1 MIEQKNIKKIYKK
14 LDKKY
19 PEKFNGLNY
28 NNTFELLIA
37 VILSAQCTDVKV
49 NKVTPKL
56 FKKHKTPKDL
66 VELGKK
72 NIKKI
77 IRPCGL
83 SNNKSKYIYKTS
95 KMLIEKFDLKVPNNL
110 KDLMKLSGVGRKTA
124 NVVLIEGFKVP
135 RMPVDTHVF
144 RVSNRIGIVDEKTVL
159 KTEKKLIKRVNK
171 KLWIRLHHLFIFHGR
186 ATCKARSPK
195 CEKCI
200 INDLCEY
207 YKGVNNGKN

>member
-1 MIEQKNIKKIYKK
+1 MIKKEDIKIIYKK

-19 PEKFNGLNY
+19 PKKFNGLNY

-37 VILSAQCTDVKV
+37 VILSAQCTDIKV
-49 NKVTPKL
+49 NKITPKL
-56 FKKHKTPKDL
+56 FENHKTPSDL

-83 SNNKSKYIYKTS
+83 SNSKSKYIYKTS
-95 KMLIEKFDLKVPNNL
+95 QMLIEEFDSKVPDNL

-124 NVVLIEGFKVP
+124 NVVLIEGFQIP

-159 KTEKKLIKRVNK
+159 KTERKLMERVQK
-171 KLWIRLHHLFIFHGR
+171 GFWIRLHHLLISHGR

-195 CEKCI
+195 CKTCI
-200 INDLCEY
+200 INDYCEY
-207 YKGVNNGKN
+207 YKGVSDGKN